1 MKTALLLKSTEC
13 VLIFISIYFHSYT
26 YTKQSFRICDTNL
39 QTHFRFYCTF
49 FLVHFENTL
58 WRSVVFATKKIMIL
72 FLKKLIFSFIFNIYL
87 LTRRKLTDKRQ
98 GNIVAVLGRPGTRA
112 VPVGHTTALRL
123 GGFLKKVNNLDSCST
138 WQTWHQGCSSWSHH
152 SS

>member
-98 GNIVAVLGRPGTRA
+98 GNIVAVLGRPGSWT
-112 VPVGHTTALRL
+112 VPVCYCTALGL
-123 GGFLKKVNNLDSCST
+123 CSICK
-138 WQTWHQGCSSWSHH
+138 QTWKQISKLKWMNKNEKETE
-152 SS
+152 